1 MGNTLYIVNA
11 YEENAVKTSGPQCQR
26 KSTFYVDE
34 HTNKRMP
41 IFENYVFHLLIFSF
55 STNPFLP
62 GAPPP
67 YGSTGSDNHLL
78 PVVLGVRQHRRHV
91 KHDLVTLVYRVRRIF
106 ARHVAYG
113 NTVIQYGKTQTETV

>member
-1 MGNTLYIVNA
+1 MPTEIH
-11 YEENAVKTSGPQCQR
+11 
-26 KSTFYVDE
+26 DE

-41 IFENYVFHLLIFSF
+41 IFENHFLHFSF
-55 STNPFLP
+55 STNSLLL
-62 GAPPP
+62 GTPPP
-67 YGSTGSDNHLL
+67 PHGSTGPDNHLL

-113 NTVIQYGKTQTETV
+113 NTVIQYRKTQTETA